1 MSLTHVLSVS
11 FGELTLKGANRNQF
25 EKTAIRRVIDA
36 LKPWPFEQLYK
47 EQGKFYIEAD
57 PAQFPAMID
66 AVKKVFGIHQ
76 VSPAVRVEKEMTAI
90 REAVLYVCRE
100 REAKQTVRTFKA
112 ETRRTDK
119 RFPMTSPEMNREIG
133 GWVLDATDWT
143 VDVHAPDVYVYV
155 DVRDSVY
162 VYTEKIR
169 GYAGL
174 PVGSSGR
181 GLLLLSGGIDSPVA
195 GFLMARRGMQVDALH
210 FHSYPFTGE
219 RSEEKVKK
227 LARILSRFTG
237 PMRFTSVNLLPMQQ
251 AIRENCSEREMTIL
265 SRRFMM
271 RIAEKIADRD
281 NRQALIT
288 GESLGQ
294 VASQTVESMHVIDRV
309 TDRLIIRPLVGLDK
323 EEITRWS
330 VEIGTYETSILPF
343 EDCCTVFLPAHP
355 LTKPHLDAIEASEQ
369 KMDIETLVQSAV
381 ENAITTKI
389 A

>member
-25 EKTAIRRVIDA
+25 EQTAIRRVLDA

-57 PAQFPAMID
+57 PAQFPEMMD

-76 VSPAVRVEKEMTAI
+76 VSPAVRVEKKMDAI
-90 REAVLYVCRE
+90 REAVLFVCRE
-100 REAKQTVRTFKA
+100 REQKEAVRTFKA
-112 ETRRTDK
+112 ETKRTDK
-119 RFPMTSPEMNREIG
+119 RFFLTSPEMNREIG
-133 GWVLDATDWT
+133 GWVLDEFDWS
-143 VDVHAPDVYVYV
+143 VDVHEPQVYVYV
-155 DVRDSVY
+155 DIREYAY

-195 GFLMARRGMQVDALH
+195 GFLMARRGMQIDALH

-219 RSEEKVKK
+219 RAEEKVKK
-227 LARILSRFTG
+227 LAKILSRFTG
-237 PMRFTSVNLLPMQQ
+237 PMRFTSVNLLPIQQ
-251 AIRENCSEREMTIL
+251 AITEHCREREMTIL

-271 RIAEKIADRD
+271 RIGEKIAARD
-281 NRQALIT
+281 ERQAMIT

-294 VASQTVESMHVIDRV
+294 VASQTVESMQVIDQAV
-309 TDRLIIRPLVGLDK
+309 DLLILRPLVGLDK
-323 EEITRWS
+323 EEITRWAE
-330 VEIGTYETSILPF
+330 EIESFETSILPY

-355 LTKPHLDAIEASEQ
+355 LTKPRLHDILASEE
-369 KMDIETLVQSAV
+369 KLDVDGLVEDAV
-381 ENAITTKI
+381 NNAVVTKI
-389 A
+389 S